1 MFHDS
6 SYQTSIRY
14 RTPLPPLKRT
24 DRMSSATKQTISGDV
39 NRRRWRFVFLKGP
52 SVSFALRT
60 TIAAILALALATVL
74 QIHHPYWA
82 AMTVWL
88 VAQPTRGLVVERGLA
103 RLVGTIVGAL
113 VGFLVLW
120 QLSAAPGL
128 LLSVLICWVALCAAA
143 GSFFRHFRSY
153 GLLLAGYTAAVVT
166 MSGLI
171 EPQLGHELAW
181 SRIACTLIGVVA
193 SLVATVL
200 FAPGAAKDMVH
211 TRSLALLRQ
220 ALSLS
225 SVLLKTRGE
234 TKGEAMGEPM
244 QQFFSAVVQMDTD
257 LDTLAAGSLTGHQR
271 ARFARHIAAASTIMV
286 TEAMTACQL
295 EEPRVRAEKTAEALA
310 SVDLALGRGDIE
322 AAHTAVAA
330 IDEHAP
336 QLSAAVTAAIGY
348 LGELSAV
355 QPVKRLLALN
365 ALRISDTRGAVI
377 AFCRTFLALS
387 AVALVWK
394 LTGWSLGPVML
405 MTAAV
410 FVTLFSSHEA
420 PQLAVGEALKGTL
433 CGATLGLLSRIFL
446 LPHAQNSLDILLM
459 VAPFLAVGA
468 YAMSRPKTAK
478 AAIDGN
484 MSFLLAA
491 QPVFPMVVSPWLS
504 VEQTLAMVAGV
515 AAAALAFRFVFPVN
529 HRLVLTVL
537 RNRLTE
543 DLEVTARL
551 ASHEQVLQRRY
562 RMIQRILRMG
572 SLRLVKPSETSR
584 DVFLLLC
591 LVTMLGRLLERRGR
605 DDIAP
610 LDRRYVDFA
619 LEALKAAPE
628 NWEHHHSVFS
638 TLLKRDPILV
648 PHASL

>member
-1 MFHDS
+1 
-6 SYQTSIRY
+6 
-14 RTPLPPLKRT
+14 
-24 DRMSSATKQTISGDV
+24 MSPATKNTTRGDV
-39 NRRRWRFVFLKGP
+39 NWWRRRFVFLKGP

-60 TIAAILALALATVL
+60 TIAAILAMALATLL

-103 RLVGTIVGAL
+103 RLVGTIIGAL
-113 VGFLVLW
+113 VGFLMLW

-128 LLSVLICWVALCAAA
+128 QLSVLICWVALCAAA

-200 FAPGAAKDMVH
+200 FAPGATKDMVH

-225 SVLLKTRGE
+225 ATLLKTREE
-234 TKGEAMGEPM
+234 TVGEPV
-244 QQFFSAVVQMDTD
+244 QQFFSAVVQMDAD

-271 ARFARHIAAASTIMV
+271 ARFARHIAAASTILV
-286 TEAMTACQL
+286 TEAMTARQL
-295 EEPRVRAEKTAEALA
+295 EEPQVRAEKTADTLA
-310 SVDLALGRGDIE
+310 VVDQALGRGDIE
-322 AAHTAVAA
+322 AAHAAVTA
-330 IDEHAP
+330 IGDHAP
-336 QLSAAVTAAIGY
+336 QLSAAVTAAINY
-348 LGELSAV
+348 LGELSVV
-355 QPVKRLLALN
+355 QPVNRLLDLN
-365 ALRISDTRGAVI
+365 ALRISDKRAAAI

-433 CGATLGLLSRIFL
+433 CGATLGMFSRIFL
-446 LPHAQNSLDILLM
+446 LPHAENSLDMLLM

-491 QPVFPMVVSPWLS
+491 QPVFPVAVSPWLA

-551 ASHEQVLQRRY
+551 ASHEQVLQRRF

-572 SLRLVKPSETSR
+572 SLRLVAPSETSR

-605 DDIAP
+605 DDIAS

-638 TLLKRDPILV
+638 TLLKRDPVLV

>member
-1 MFHDS
+1 
-6 SYQTSIRY
+6 
-14 RTPLPPLKRT
+14 
-24 DRMSSATKQTISGDV
+24 MSPATKNTTRGDV
-39 NRRRWRFVFLKGP
+39 NRWRRRFVFLKGP

-60 TIAAILALALATVL
+60 TIAAILAMALATLL

-103 RLVGTIVGAL
+103 RLVGTIIGAL
-113 VGFLVLW
+113 VGFLMLW

-128 LLSVLICWVALCAAA
+128 QLSVLICWVALCAAA

-200 FAPGAAKDMVH
+200 FAPGATKDMVH

-225 SVLLKTRGE
+225 ATLLKTREE
-234 TKGEAMGEPM
+234 TVGEPV
-244 QQFFSAVVQMDTD
+244 QQFFSAVVQMDAD

-271 ARFARHIAAASTIMV
+271 ARFARHIAAASTILV
-286 TEAMTACQL
+286 TEAMTARQL
-295 EEPRVRAEKTAEALA
+295 EEPQVRAEKTADTLA
-310 SVDLALGRGDIE
+310 VVDQALGRGDIE
-322 AAHTAVAA
+322 AAHAAVTA
-330 IDEHAP
+330 IGDHAP
-336 QLSAAVTAAIGY
+336 QLSAAVTAAINY

-355 QPVKRLLALN
+355 QPVNRLLDLN
-365 ALRISDTRGAVI
+365 ALRISDKRAAAI

-433 CGATLGLLSRIFL
+433 CGATLGMFSRIFL
-446 LPHAQNSLDILLM
+446 LPHAENSLDMLLM

-491 QPVFPMVVSPWLS
+491 QPVFPVAVSPWLS

-551 ASHEQVLQRRY
+551 ASHEQVLQRRF

-572 SLRLVKPSETSR
+572 SLRLVAPSETSR

-591 LVTMLGRLLERRGR
+591 LVTMLGRLLDRRGR
-605 DDIAP
+605 DDIAS

-628 NWEHHHSVFS
+628 NWEHHHSVFL
-638 TLLKRDPILV
+638 TLLKRDPVLV
-648 PHASL
+648 PHTSL

>member
-1 MFHDS
+1 M
-6 SYQTSIRY
+6 
-14 RTPLPPLKRT
+14 
-24 DRMSSATKQTISGDV
+24 
-39 NRRRWRFVFLKGP
+39 
-52 SVSFALRT
+52 RT
-60 TIAAILALALATVL
+60 TLAAILAMALATLL

-103 RLVGTIVGAL
+103 RLVGTIIGAL

-120 QLSAAPGL
+120 QLSATPGL
-128 LLSVLICWVALCAAA
+128 QLSVLICWVALCAAA

-200 FAPGAAKDMVH
+200 FAPGATKDMVH

-225 SVLLKTRGE
+225 ATLLKTREE
-234 TKGEAMGEPM
+234 TVGEPV
-244 QQFFSAVVQMDTD
+244 QQFFSAVVQMDAD

-271 ARFARHIAAASTIMV
+271 ARFARHIAAASTILV
-286 TEAMTACQL
+286 TEAMTARQL
-295 EEPRVRAEKTAEALA
+295 DEPQVRAEKTAETLA
-310 SVDLALGRGDIE
+310 AVDLALGRGDIE
-322 AAHTAVAA
+322 AAHAAVTA
-330 IDEHAP
+330 IGDHAP
-336 QLSAAVTAAIGY
+336 QLSAAMTAAISY
-348 LGELSAV
+348 LAELSAV
-355 QPVKRLLALN
+355 QPVNRLLDLN
-365 ALRISDTRGAVI
+365 ALRISDKRAAAI

-433 CGATLGLLSRIFL
+433 CGATLGMFSRIFL
-446 LPHAQNSLDILLM
+446 LPHAENALDMLLM

-491 QPVFPMVVSPWLS
+491 QPVFPVAVSPWLS

-551 ASHEQVLQRRY
+551 ASHEQVLQRRF

-572 SLRLVKPSETSR
+572 SLRLVAPSETSR

-605 DDIAP
+605 DDIAS

-638 TLLKRDPILV
+638 TLLKRDPVLV

>member
-1 MFHDS
+1 
-6 SYQTSIRY
+6 
-14 RTPLPPLKRT
+14 
-24 DRMSSATKQTISGDV
+24 MSPATKNTTRGDV
-39 NRRRWRFVFLKGP
+39 NRWRRRFVFLKGP

-60 TIAAILALALATVL
+60 TIAAILAMALATLL

-103 RLVGTIVGAL
+103 RLVGTIIGAL
-113 VGFLVLW
+113 VGFLMLW

-128 LLSVLICWVALCAAA
+128 QLSVLICWVALCAAA

-200 FAPGAAKDMVH
+200 FAPGATKDMVH

-225 SVLLKTRGE
+225 ATLLKTREE
-234 TKGEAMGEPM
+234 TVGEPV
-244 QQFFSAVVQMDTD
+244 QQFFSAVVQMDAD

-271 ARFARHIAAASTIMV
+271 ARFARHIAAASTILV
-286 TEAMTACQL
+286 TEAMTARQL
-295 EEPRVRAEKTAEALA
+295 EEPQVRAEKTADTLA
-310 SVDLALGRGDIE
+310 VVDQALGRGDIE
-322 AAHTAVAA
+322 AAHAAVTA
-330 IDEHAP
+330 IGDHAP
-336 QLSAAVTAAIGY
+336 QLSAAVTAAINY
-348 LGELSAV
+348 LGELSAI
-355 QPVKRLLALN
+355 QPVNRLLDLN
-365 ALRISDTRGAVI
+365 ALRISDKRAAAI

-433 CGATLGLLSRIFL
+433 CGATLGMFSRIFL
-446 LPHAQNSLDILLM
+446 LPHAENSLDMLLM

-491 QPVFPMVVSPWLS
+491 QPVFPVAVSPWLS

-551 ASHEQVLQRRY
+551 ASHEQVLQRRF

-572 SLRLVKPSETSR
+572 SLRLVAPSETSR

-591 LVTMLGRLLERRGR
+591 LVTMLGRLLDRRGR
-605 DDIAP
+605 DDIAS

-628 NWEHHHSVFS
+628 NWEHHHSVFL
-638 TLLKRDPILV
+638 TLLKRDPVLV
-648 PHASL
+648 PHTSL